1 MSSVPKG
8 QDFGGAKE
16 SAKLVRAIANA
27 VRRARLDY
35 EGFRRVSALVRK
47 ELGLRRPPRS
57 RRLPRILPEASLK
70 RFYEVIDQ
78 AGDLQHQ
85 IMLRLLF
92 YTAVRVSEL
101 AAIKVE
107 DVDLD
112 GCKVFIELGKG
123 KKDRYI
129 LFPDSFR
136 LILKAHLA
144 ANPRNRYLFE
154 SRQRTKY
161 STRRIEQIVAH
172 YAQMADLPEHVHP
185 HLLRHQLL
193 TWLTAQ
199 GLPDAQI
206 QLISGHAS
214 KKSLE
219 VYQHLSLAA
228 VQPGYQ
234 KAVKDL
240 EI

>member
-1 MSSVPKG
+1 MRTSQNG
-8 QDFGGAKE
+8 QHFGSAKE

-35 EGFRRVSALVRK
+35 EGFRRVSTLVRK

-57 RRLPRILPEASLK
+57 RRLPRILPEASLRK
-70 RFYEVIDQ
+70 FYEVIDQ

-112 GCKVFIELGKG
+112 TCKIFIELGKG
-123 KKDRYI
+123 RKDRYI
-129 LFPDSFR
+129 LFPDSFK
-136 LILKAHLA
+136 LILKSHLA

-172 YAQMADLPEHVHP
+172 YAHLADLPEHVHP
-185 HLLRHQLL
+185 HLLRHQML

-219 VYQHLSLAA
+219 VYQHLSLSA